1 MGRPNWPMF
10 SGPISRLR
18 CASLTLAAVLSLKV
32 ASAQETAPGE
42 TIAAPITVR
51 ASNSAAQ
58 TTTDKFL
65 TSFIT
70 TAAGLEGLKFF
81 ACVATAAGLRP
92 DLAGKIVV
100 CALNIFRLSLHLP
113 DGSLPFASIDGIVK
127 AAVAAAPQ
135 SVADIVK
142 AAIESEPYARGCIIA
157 GAVAAAP
164 DQEEQIHAAANETQP
179 MSMFALAGRFNPVEN
194 LPSSNVNSPEQPPA
208 GP

>member
-1 MGRPNWPMF
+1 MGAAKLPMF
-10 SGPISRLR
+10 SGPISRLP

-65 TSFIT
+65 TTFIT

-113 DGSLPFASIDGIVK
+113 GGSLPFASIDGIVK
-127 AAVAAAPQ
+127 AA
-135 SVADIVK
+135 
-142 AAIESEPYARGCIIA
+142 IESEPYARSSIIA
-157 GAVAAAP
+157 AAIAAAP
-164 DQEEQIHAAANETQP
+164 GQEAEINAAASGTSP
-179 MSMFALAGRFNPVEN
+179 MSMFALAGTINPVED